1 MKREPKGIRSW
12 FRITKKRLGIAGF
25 GLLTLALFTWTTNL
39 DVLSSANGRVYSN
52 AKELPAHNVALVLG
66 TSPKTQQGTP
76 NLFFERRMKA
86 ATELYKTGK
95 VKKLLVSGDN
105 STRYYDEPTAM
116 KNALIKR
123 GVPEKDIA
131 LDYAGFR
138 TLDSVI
144 RANRVF
150 GLSDCVIVTDD
161 FHLPRAL
168 FVAKKQGMDADGFQ
182 TEPLPRSV
190 SPWTYTRE
198 IAARTMMWFDVR
210 VLNRQPKFLGY
221 LESI

>member
-1 MKREPKGIRSW
+1 MEKR
-12 FRITKKRLGIAGF
+12 TKRRRRLWLAF
-25 GLLTLALFTWTTNL
+25 GTVLAAAAFTWVTNL
-39 DVLSSANGRVYSN
+39 DVLNSAEGRVYTDP
-52 AKELPAHNVALVLG
+52 AKLPAHQVALVLG
-66 TSPKTQQGTP
+66 TSPKTSQGTP
-76 NLFFERRMKA
+76 NLFFERRIHA
-86 ATELYKTGK
+86 ATELYRSGR

-105 STRYYDEPTAM
+105 GTPYYDEPTAM
-116 KNALIKR
+116 KKALVKR
-123 GVPEKDIA
+123 GVPAKDIA

-144 RANRVF
+144 RANVIF
-150 GLSDCVIVTDD
+150 GLKDCVIVTDD

-168 FVAKKQGMDADGFQ
+168 FVARKQGMDADGFQ
-182 TEPLPRSV
+182 TAPLPRSI

-221 LESI
+221 TESI